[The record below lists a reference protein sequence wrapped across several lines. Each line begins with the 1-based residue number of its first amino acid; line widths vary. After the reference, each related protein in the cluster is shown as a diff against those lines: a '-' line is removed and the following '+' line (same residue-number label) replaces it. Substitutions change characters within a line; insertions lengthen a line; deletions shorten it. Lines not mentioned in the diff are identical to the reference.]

1 MDTKIRSFYP
11 LIKNINFNFSKD
23 TDQLKKLNDTK
34 NVIINNN
41 IKNEKKIIII
51 QNNSININTNL
62 DIASDNNIIVQV
74 DPISTYV
81 TKIEY
86 YDTNIYLY
94 LIILYPYF
102 LYL

>member
-1 MDTKIRSFYP
+1 M
-11 LIKNINFNFSKD
+11 
-23 TDQLKKLNDTK
+23 
-34 NVIINNN
+34 IINKN
-41 IKNEKKIIII
+41 IKNKKKIIII

-86 YDTNIYLY
+86 YGTNIYLY
-94 LIILYPYF
+94 LIILYPDF

>member
-1 MDTKIRSFYP
+1 M
-11 LIKNINFNFSKD
+11 
-23 TDQLKKLNDTK
+23 
-34 NVIINNN
+34 IINNN

-86 YDTNIYLY
+86 YGTNIYLY
-94 LIILYPYF
+94 LIILYPDF